1 MGFLPFLKI
10 SAFGKFIR
18 DLANV
23 IIWIWIA
30 ESSAPVTLM
39 SGLEAARI
47 LNNLTDQ
54 TVILSAIVTLHC
66 EADGRPSPTVLWTKN
81 NQTVVEGS
89 GSARSALSAARW
101 LLPCGVGA
109 T

>member
-1 MGFLPFLKI
+1 MKI
-10 SAFGKFIR
+10 SAFGEFIR

-23 IIWIWIA
+23 IIGIWIA
-30 ESSAPVTLM
+30 ETSAPVTLI

-89 GSARSALSAARW
+89 GSARSTPLAAQR
-101 LLPCGVGA
+101 LLPCCVAA